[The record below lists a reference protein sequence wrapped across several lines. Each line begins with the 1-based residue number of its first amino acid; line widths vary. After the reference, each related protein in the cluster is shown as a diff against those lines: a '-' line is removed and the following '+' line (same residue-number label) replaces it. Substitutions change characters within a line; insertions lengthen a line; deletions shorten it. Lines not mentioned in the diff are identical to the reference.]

1 MKKNIN
7 INLFG
12 TLYAIDE
19 DACTLLE
26 NYLDNMRSYFAKRDG
41 GDEIFDDIEHRVAE
55 HLWSLKE
62 SGMTAI
68 DIDTVKQIISSIGNP
83 DEMES
88 GVEEAA
94 DSKTEETSDA
104 EADSEDKEQ
113 SEGEDQGEGEGK
125 DNGQSEGKAQSQSYS
140 NTSNDTD
147 SNTTAEETVG
157 GKWIDRVLHHVS
169 THRFYRDG
177 KDKIGGGVI
186 SGLCHYCGG
195 GDIVVWRVGT
205 VLFLMAAFALN
216 QTLRYFFLRPL
227 FGLLFFVPI
236 IIYIVLWLVAP
247 MARTTEE
254 RLSMTG
260 KEVTPE
266 SISKAIIAEAEEQ
279 VKPNVKRGKGGSV
292 LSRIAEIVRFCI
304 KTVALISF
312 SALTAF
318 ALAYFIF
325 SIAYTVIGE
334 PFIRLL
340 TNDEITLST
349 MASLPYLEVY
359 MIVSALCCC
368 VVTLLPLLLVI
379 RSFKSEPK
387 PTRTGVIA
395 MLLGIWIVAMTLG
408 FIMFVMIGI
417 QMQKKGREYDR
428 LENTH
433 NGIYM
438 DRNNWD
444 LTSQNGWN
452 IEVAKNFGETI
463 YGWSDEDPLC
473 MEKNPIRIR
482 ADKSNQPIE
491 FVMSRK
497 EAKEEG
503 DYVLECLSSCSVV
516 DATLSVWSEGKC
528 LSILRLDGY
537 GSASNIPLKGLSWA
551 ESRNTPFLCQQND
564 STTWVDYVAS
574 NAQDDNWRYL
584 STAPFHHK
592 GGIIEYRLH
601 IGQHDVKDIVT
612 NGGFVKMVHEGL
624 RKQYKHPTNLSYL

>member
-55 HLWSLKE
+55 HLCSLKE
-62 SGMTAI
+62 NGMTAI

-88 GVEEAA
+88 EVEEVA
-94 DSKTEETSDA
+94 DSKIEETSDA

-113 SEGEDQGEGEGK
+113 SEGEDQGEGECK
-125 DNGQSEGKAQSQSYS
+125 DNGQSEGKAQSES
-140 NTSNDTD
+140 NSNASNDTYT
-147 SNTTAEETVG
+147 NAKAEAIG
-157 GKWIDRVLHHVS
+157 GKWTDRVLHHVS

-195 GDIVVWRVGT
+195 GDIVVWRVGI

-216 QTLRYFFLRPL
+216 QTLPYCFISPL
-227 FGLLFFVPI
+227 LVFLFFVPI

-247 MARTTEE
+247 VARTTEE

-279 VKPNVKRGKGGSV
+279 VKPTIKRGKGGGI
-292 LSRIAEIVRFCI
+292 LSGISEIVKFSI
-304 KTVALISF
+304 KAVALISF
-312 SALTAF
+312 SVLIAF

-325 SIAYTVIGE
+325 SIAYVVIGE
-334 PFIRLL
+334 PFIRLF
-340 TNDEITLST
+340 TNDNITLSV
-349 MASLPYLEVY
+349 MASIPYMKFYIV
-359 MIVSALCCC
+359 VSALCCFIAA
-368 VVTLLPLLLVI
+368 LFPLLLIV

-387 PTRTGVIA
+387 PTRTGIIA
-395 MLLGIWIVAMTLG
+395 MLSGIWVVAVTLG

-417 QMQKKGREYDR
+417 QMQKKSREYNR

-438 DRNNWD
+438 NRNNWE
-444 LTSQNGWN
+444 LTSQNGWD

-463 YGWSDEDPLC
+463 YGWSDADPLC
-473 MEKNPIRIR
+473 MDMNPIRIR
-482 ADKSNQPIE
+482 ADKSNLPIE
-491 FVMSRK
+491 FAMSRK

-503 DYVLECLSSCSVV
+503 DYMLECLSSCSVV

-528 LSILRLDGY
+528 LSVLRLDGY
-537 GSASNIPLKGLSWA
+537 GSASNIPLKGLLWE
-551 ESRNTPFLCQQND
+551 ESRKIPLLCQQND
-564 STTWVDYVAS
+564 STTWVDDVVRNDA
-574 NAQDDNWRYL
+574 WRYL

-592 GGIIEYRLH
+592 GGILEYRLR

-612 NGGFVKMVHEGL
+612 NGGYVKMVHEGL
-624 RKQYKHPTNLSYL
+624 RKQ

>member
-62 SGMTAI
+62 NGMTAI

-88 GVEEAA
+88 GVEEVA
-94 DSKTEETSDA
+94 DSKIEETSDA

-113 SEGEDQGEGEGK
+113 NEGNDQNEGK
-125 DNGQSEGKAQSQSYS
+125 RHDQSESYS
-140 NTSNDTD
+140 NASNNTD
-147 SNTTAEETVG
+147 STTTAEETIG
-157 GKWIDRVLHHVS
+157 GKWIDRVLHHLS

-195 GDIVVWRVGT
+195 GDIVVWRVGI
-205 VLFLMAAFALN
+205 VLFIMAAFALN
-216 QTLRYFFLRPL
+216 QTFHYYFFRPL
-227 FGLLFFVPI
+227 FGLLFSVPI
-236 IIYIVLWLVAP
+236 IVYIALWLVAP
-247 MARTTEE
+247 LARTTEE
-254 RLSMTG
+254 RLCMTG

-279 VKPNVKRGKGGSV
+279 VKPAAKRAKGGSI
-292 LSRIAEIVRFCI
+292 LSGIAEILKFCI
-304 KTVALISF
+304 KIAALSF
-312 SALTAF
+312 FSVMTAF
-318 ALAYFIF
+318 ALAYLLF
-325 SIAYTVIGE
+325 SIAYSVIGD
-334 PFIRLL
+334 PFVRLF
-340 TNDEITLST
+340 TNDEIILSVL
-349 MASLPYLEVY
+349 ASLPYLKVY
-359 MIVSALCCC
+359 MIVSALCCFI
-368 VVTLLPLLLVI
+368 VMLLPLLFVFRL
-379 RSFKSEPK
+379 FKSEPK
-387 PTRTGVIA
+387 PMQTGIVA
-395 MLLGIWIVAMTLG
+395 MLTGIWIVAMTLG

-417 QMQKKGREYDR
+417 QMQKKNREYDR

-444 LTSQNGWN
+444 LTSQNGWT
-452 IEVAKNFGETI
+452 IDVAKNFGETI

-491 FVMSRK
+491 FAMSRK

-537 GSASNIPLKGLSWA
+537 SSASNIPLKGLSWA
-551 ESRNTPFLCQQND
+551 ESRKTPLMCQQND

-592 GGIIEYRLH
+592 GGILEYRLR

-612 NGGFVKMVHEGL
+612 NGGYVKMVHESV
-624 RKQYKHPTNLSYL
+624 RKQ

>member
-26 NYLDNMRSYFAKRDG
+26 NYLDNMRSYFAKCDG

-55 HLWSLKE
+55 HLWNLKE

-68 DIDTVKQIISSIGNP
+68 DINAVKQIISSIGNP
-83 DEMES
+83 DEMDSVE
-88 GVEEAA
+88 GETADPTTEEA
-94 DSKTEETSDA
+94 SNA
-104 EADSEDKEQ
+104 EAVNDS
-113 SEGEDQGEGEGK
+113 
-125 DNGQSEGKAQSQSYS
+125 NGQSDNDSHSSY
-140 NTSNDTD
+140 NTD

-491 FVMSRK
+491 FAMSRK

-516 DATLSVWSEGKC
+516 DATLSVWNEGKC

-537 GSASNIPLKGLSWA
+537 GSASNIPLKGLLWE
-551 ESRNTPFLCQQND
+551 ESRKIPLLCQQND
-564 STTWVDYVAS
+564 STTWVDNVLHNDA
-574 NAQDDNWRYL
+574 WRYL

-624 RKQYKHPTNLSYL
+624 RKQ

>member
-62 SGMTAI
+62 NGMTAI

-88 GVEEAA
+88 GVEEVA
-94 DSKTEETSDA
+94 DSKIEETSDA

-125 DNGQSEGKAQSQSYS
+125 DNGQSEGKAQSES
-140 NTSNDTD
+140 NSNASNDTD
-147 SNTTAEETVG
+147 SNTTAEETIG

-195 GDIVVWRVGT
+195 GDIVVWRVGI
-205 VLFLMAAFALN
+205 VLFLLAIFVLN
-216 QTLRYFFLRPL
+216 QTFRYYFISPL
-227 FGLLFFVPI
+227 LGFLFFVPI
-236 IIYIVLWLVAP
+236 IIYIVLWIVAP
-247 MARTTEE
+247 VALTTEE

-266 SISKAIIAEAEEQ
+266 SISKAILAEAEEQ
-279 VKPNVKRGKGGSV
+279 VKPNVKRGKGGSI
-292 LSRIAEIVRFCI
+292 LSRIAEIVKFCI

-318 ALAYFIF
+318 ALAYLIF

-334 PFIRLL
+334 PFIRLF
-340 TNDEITLST
+340 TNDDITLSF
-349 MASLPYLEVY
+349 MASIPYMKFYIV
-359 MIVSALCCC
+359 VSALCCFIAA
-368 VVTLLPLLLVI
+368 LLPLLLIV

-387 PTRTGVIA
+387 PMRTGIIA
-395 MLLGIWIVAMTLG
+395 MLSGIWIVAMTLG
-408 FIMFVMIGI
+408 FIIFVMIGI
-417 QMQKKGREYDR
+417 QMQKKNREYYR

-438 DRNNWD
+438 DSNNWD
-444 LTSQNGWN
+444 LISQNGWN

-473 MEKNPIRIR
+473 MDMNPIRIR

-491 FVMSRK
+491 FAMSRK

-503 DYVLECLSSCSVV
+503 DYKLECLSSCSVV

-528 LSILRLDGY
+528 LSELRLDGY
-537 GSASNIPLKGLSWA
+537 GSASNIPLKGLLWE
-551 ESRNTPFLCQQND
+551 ESRKIPLLCQQND
-564 STTWVDYVAS
+564 STTWVDDVVR
-574 NAQDDNWRYL
+574 NDDWRYL

-592 GGIIEYRLH
+592 GGILEYRLR

-612 NGGFVKMVHEGL
+612 NGGYVKMVHEGL
-624 RKQYKHPTNLSYL
+624 RKQ

>member
-41 GDEIFDDIEHRVAE
+41 GDEIYDDIEHRVAE

-62 SGMTAI
+62 SGMSAI

-88 GVEEAA
+88 GVEEVA
-94 DSKTEETSDA
+94 DSKIEETSDA
-104 EADSEDKEQ
+104 ETDSEDKDQNEGNGQNEGKRHDQ
-113 SEGEDQGEGEGK
+113 SE
-125 DNGQSEGKAQSQSYS
+125 SYS
-140 NTSNDTD
+140 NTSNNTD
-147 SNTTAEETVG
+147 SNTTAEETIG
-157 GKWIDRVLHHVS
+157 GKWINRVLHHVS

-195 GDIVVWRVGT
+195 GDIVVWRVGI
-205 VLFLMAAFALN
+205 VLFLLAIFVLN
-216 QTLRYFFLRPL
+216 QTFRYYFISPL
-227 FGLLFFVPI
+227 LGFLFFVPI
-236 IIYIVLWLVAP
+236 IIYIVLWIVAP
-247 MARTTEE
+247 VALTTEE

-266 SISKAIIAEAEEQ
+266 SISKAILAEAEEQ
-279 VKPNVKRGKGGSV
+279 VKPNVKRGKGGSI
-292 LSRIAEIVRFCI
+292 LSRIAEIVKFCI

-318 ALAYFIF
+318 ALAYLIF
-325 SIAYTVIGE
+325 SIAYAVVGE
-334 PFIRLL
+334 PFIRLF
-340 TNDEITLST
+340 TNDDITLSF
-349 MASLPYLEVY
+349 MASIPYMKFYIV
-359 MIVSALCCC
+359 VSALCCFI
-368 VVTLLPLLLVI
+368 TALLPLFPIV
-379 RSFKSEPK
+379 RSFKSDPK
-387 PTRTGVIA
+387 PMRTGIIA
-395 MLLGIWIVAMTLG
+395 MLSGIWIVAMTLG

-417 QMQKKGREYDR
+417 QMQKKNREYYR

-438 DRNNWD
+438 DSNNWD
-444 LTSQNGWN
+444 LISQNGWN

-473 MEKNPIRIR
+473 MDMNPIRIR
-482 ADKSNQPIE
+482 ADKGNQPIE
-491 FVMSRK
+491 FAMSRK

-503 DYVLECLSSCSVV
+503 DYKLECLSSCSVV

-528 LSILRLDGY
+528 ISVLRLDGY
-537 GSASNIPLKGLSWA
+537 GSASNIPLKGLLWE
-551 ESRNTPFLCQQND
+551 ESRKIPLLCQQND
-564 STTWVDYVAS
+564 STTWVDDVVR
-574 NAQDDNWRYL
+574 NDDWRYL

-592 GGIIEYRLH
+592 GGILEYRLR

-612 NGGFVKMVHEGL
+612 NGGYVKMVHEGL
-624 RKQYKHPTNLSYL
+624 RKQ

>member
-62 SGMTAI
+62 NGMTAI

-88 GVEEAA
+88 GVEEVA
-94 DSKTEETSDA
+94 DSKIEETSDA

-125 DNGQSEGKAQSQSYS
+125 DNGQSEGKSQSES
-140 NTSNDTD
+140 NYNASNDTD
-147 SNTTAEETVG
+147 SNTTAEETIG

-195 GDIVVWRVGT
+195 GDIVVWRVGI
-205 VLFLMAAFALN
+205 VLFLMTAFALN
-216 QTLRYFFLRPL
+216 QTLPYCFISPL
-227 FGLLFFVPI
+227 LVFLFFVPI

-247 MARTTEE
+247 VARTTEE

-279 VKPNVKRGKGGSV
+279 VKPTIKRGKGGGI
-292 LSRIAEIVRFCI
+292 LSGISEIVKFSI
-304 KTVALISF
+304 KAVALISF
-312 SALTAF
+312 SVLIAF
-318 ALAYFIF
+318 ALAYLIF
-325 SIAYTVIGE
+325 SIAYAVVGE
-334 PFIRLL
+334 PFIRLF
-340 TNDEITLST
+340 TNDDITLSF
-349 MASLPYLEVY
+349 MASIPYMKFYIV
-359 MIVSALCCC
+359 VSALCCFI
-368 VVTLLPLLLVI
+368 TALLPLLLIV

-387 PTRTGVIA
+387 PMRMGIIA
-395 MLLGIWIVAMTLG
+395 MLSGIWIVAMTLG

-417 QMQKKGREYDR
+417 QMQKKNREYNR

-444 LTSQNGWN
+444 LIS
-452 IEVAKNFGETI
+452 
-463 YGWSDEDPLC
+463 
-473 MEKNPIRIR
+473 
-482 ADKSNQPIE
+482 
-491 FVMSRK
+491 
-497 EAKEEG
+497 
-503 DYVLECLSSCSVV
+503 
-516 DATLSVWSEGKC
+516 
-528 LSILRLDGY
+528 
-537 GSASNIPLKGLSWA
+537 
-551 ESRNTPFLCQQND
+551 
-564 STTWVDYVAS
+564 
-574 NAQDDNWRYL
+574 
-584 STAPFHHK
+584 
-592 GGIIEYRLH
+592 
-601 IGQHDVKDIVT
+601 
-612 NGGFVKMVHEGL
+612 
-624 RKQYKHPTNLSYL
+624 

>member
-94 DSKTEETSDA
+94 DSKTGETSDA
-104 EADSEDKEQ
+104 EADSEDKDQ
-113 SEGEDQGEGEGK
+113 NEGEDQGEGKDKDQNE
-125 DNGQSEGKAQSQSYS
+125 DNGHDQSES
-140 NTSNDTD
+140 NSNASNVTD
-147 SNTTAEETVG
+147 SNTTAEETIG

-195 GDIVVWRVGT
+195 GDIVVWRVGI
-205 VLFLMAAFALN
+205 VLFLMATFALN

-227 FGLLFFVPI
+227 FGLLFTIPI
-236 IIYIVLWLVAP
+236 IIYIALWLVAP
-247 MARTTEE
+247 VARTTEE
-254 RLSMTG
+254 RLCMTG

-279 VKPNVKRGKGGSV
+279 VKPNTKRSKGGNV
-292 LSRIAEIVRFCI
+292 LSRIAEILKFCI
-304 KTVALISF
+304 KIAALSF
-312 SALTAF
+312 FSVMTAF
-318 ALAYFIF
+318 ALAYLLF
-325 SIAYTVIGE
+325 SIAYSVIGD
-334 PFIRLL
+334 PFVRLF
-340 TNDEITLST
+340 TNDEITLSVL
-349 MASLPYLEVY
+349 ASLPYLEVY
-359 MIVSALCCC
+359 MIVSALCGFI
-368 VVTLLPLLLVI
+368 VALLPLLLIV

-387 PTRTGVIA
+387 PMRAGVIA
-395 MLLGIWIVAMTLG
+395 MLSGIWIVAMTLG

-417 QMQKKGREYDR
+417 QMQKQNREYDR

-438 DRNNWD
+438 DSNNWD

-452 IEVAKNFGETI
+452 IDVAKNFGETI

-528 LSILRLDGY
+528 LSELRLDGY
-537 GSASNIPLKGLSWA
+537 GSASNIPLKGLLWE
-551 ESRNTPFLCQQND
+551 ESRKIPLLCQQND
-564 STTWVDYVAS
+564 STTWVDNVLQ
-574 NAQDDNWRYL
+574 NDDWRYL

-612 NGGFVKMVHEGL
+612 NGGFVKMVHECL
-624 RKQYKHPTNLSYL
+624 RKQ

>member
-62 SGMTAI
+62 NGMTAI

-94 DSKTEETSDA
+94 DNKEEKTSEA
-104 EADSEDKEQ
+104 EADSEDKDQNEDNDQNEGNGHDQ
-113 SEGEDQGEGEGK
+113 SE
-125 DNGQSEGKAQSQSYS
+125 S
-140 NTSNDTD
+140 NSNASNDTD
-147 SNTTAEETVG
+147 SNTTAEETIG

-195 GDIVVWRVGT
+195 GDIVVWRVGI
-205 VLFLMAAFALN
+205 VLFLLAIFVLN
-216 QTLRYFFLRPL
+216 QTFRYYFISPL
-227 FGLLFFVPI
+227 LGFLFFVPI

-260 KEVTPE
+260 EEVTPE

-292 LSRIAEIVRFCI
+292 LSRIAEIVKFCI
-304 KTVALISF
+304 KTIALISF

-318 ALAYFIF
+318 ALAYLIF
-325 SIAYTVIGE
+325 SIAYAVIGD
-334 PFIRLL
+334 PFIRLF
-340 TNDEITLST
+340 TNDDITLSF
-349 MASLPYLEVY
+349 MASIPYMKFYIV
-359 MIVSALCCC
+359 VSALCCFIAA
-368 VVTLLPLLLVI
+368 LLPLLLIV

-387 PTRTGVIA
+387 PMRTGIIA
-395 MLLGIWIVAMTLG
+395 MLSGIWIVAMTLG
-408 FIMFVMIGI
+408 FIMFMMIGI
-417 QMQKKGREYDR
+417 QMQKKSREYDR

-452 IEVAKNFGETI
+452 KEVAKNFGETI

-491 FVMSRK
+491 FAMSRK

-503 DYVLECLSSCSVV
+503 DYKLECLSSCSVV

-528 LSILRLDGY
+528 LSQLRLDGY
-537 GSASNIPLKGLSWA
+537 GSASNIPLKGLLWE
-551 ESRNTPFLCQQND
+551 ESRKIPLLCQQND
-564 STTWVDYVAS
+564 STTWVDNVLQ
-574 NAQDDNWRYL
+574 NDDWRYL

-592 GGIIEYRLH
+592 GGIIEYRLR

-612 NGGFVKMVHEGL
+612 NGGYVKMVHEGL
-624 RKQYKHPTNLSYL
+624 RKQ

>member
-62 SGMTAI
+62 NGMTAI

-88 GVEEAA
+88 EVDEVA
-94 DSKTEETSDA
+94 DSKIEETSDA

-125 DNGQSEGKAQSQSYS
+125 DNGQSEGKAQSES
-140 NTSNDTD
+140 NSNASNDTD
-147 SNTTAEETVG
+147 SNTTAEETIG

-195 GDIVVWRVGT
+195 GDIVVWRVGI
-205 VLFLMAAFALN
+205 VLFLLAIFVLN
-216 QTLRYFFLRPL
+216 QTFRYYFISPL
-227 FGLLFFVPI
+227 LGFLFFVPI
-236 IIYIVLWLVAP
+236 IIYIVLWIVAP
-247 MARTTEE
+247 VALTTEE

-266 SISKAIIAEAEEQ
+266 SISKAILAEAEEQ
-279 VKPNVKRGKGGSV
+279 VKPNVKRGKGGSI
-292 LSRIAEIVRFCI
+292 LSRIAEIVKFCI

-318 ALAYFIF
+318 ALAYLIF
-325 SIAYTVIGE
+325 SIAYAVVGE
-334 PFIRLL
+334 PFIRLF
-340 TNDEITLST
+340 TNDDITLSF
-349 MASLPYLEVY
+349 MASIPYMKFYIV
-359 MIVSALCCC
+359 VSALCCFI
-368 VVTLLPLLLVI
+368 TALLPLFPIV
-379 RSFKSEPK
+379 RSFKSDPK
-387 PTRTGVIA
+387 PMRTGIIA
-395 MLLGIWIVAMTLG
+395 MLSGIWIVAMTLG

-417 QMQKKGREYDR
+417 QMQKKNREYYR

-438 DRNNWD
+438 DSNNWD
-444 LTSQNGWN
+444 LISQNGWN

-473 MEKNPIRIR
+473 MDMNPIRIR
-482 ADKSNQPIE
+482 ADKGNQPIE
-491 FVMSRK
+491 FAMSRK

-503 DYVLECLSSCSVV
+503 DYKLECLSSCSVV

-528 LSILRLDGY
+528 ISVLRLDGY
-537 GSASNIPLKGLSWA
+537 GSASNIPLKGLLWE
-551 ESRNTPFLCQQND
+551 ESRKIPLLCQQND
-564 STTWVDYVAS
+564 STTWVDDVVR
-574 NAQDDNWRYL
+574 NDDWRYL

-592 GGIIEYRLH
+592 GGILEYRLR

-612 NGGFVKMVHEGL
+612 NGGYVKMVHEGL
-624 RKQYKHPTNLSYL
+624 RKQ

>member
-195 GDIVVWRVGT
+195 GDIVVWRVGI
-205 VLFLMAAFALN
+205 VLFLLAIFVLN
-216 QTLRYFFLRPL
+216 QTFRYYFISPL
-227 FGLLFFVPI
+227 LGFLFFVPI
-236 IIYIVLWLVAP
+236 IIYVVLWIVAP
-247 MARTTEE
+247 MALTTEE

-266 SISKAIIAEAEEQ
+266 SISKAILAEAEEQ
-279 VKPNVKRGKGGSV
+279 VKPNVKRGKGGSI
-292 LSRIAEIVRFCI
+292 LSRIAEIVKFCI

-318 ALAYFIF
+318 ALAYLIF

-334 PFIRLL
+334 PFIRLF
-340 TNDEITLST
+340 TNDDITLSF
-349 MASLPYLEVY
+349 MASIPYMKFYIV
-359 MIVSALCCC
+359 VSALCCFIAA
-368 VVTLLPLLLVI
+368 LLPLLLIV

-387 PTRTGVIA
+387 PMRMGIIA
-395 MLLGIWIVAMTLG
+395 MLSGIWIVAMTLG

-473 MEKNPIRIR
+473 MDMNPIRIR

-491 FVMSRK
+491 FAMSRK

-503 DYVLECLSSCSVV
+503 DYKLECLSSCSVV

-528 LSILRLDGY
+528 LSELRLDGY
-537 GSASNIPLKGLSWA
+537 GSASNIPLKGLLWE
-551 ESRNTPFLCQQND
+551 ESRKIPLLCQQND
-564 STTWVDYVAS
+564 STTWVDDVVR
-574 NAQDDNWRYL
+574 NDDWRYL

-592 GGIIEYRLH
+592 GGILEYRLR

-612 NGGFVKMVHEGL
+612 NGGYVKMVHEGL
-624 RKQYKHPTNLSYL
+624 RKQ

>member
-94 DSKTEETSDA
+94 DSKTGETSDA
-104 EADSEDKEQ
+104 EADSEDKDQ
-113 SEGEDQGEGEGK
+113 NEGEDQGEGKDKDQNE
-125 DNGQSEGKAQSQSYS
+125 DNGHDQSES
-140 NTSNDTD
+140 NSNASNVTD
-147 SNTTAEETVG
+147 SNTTAEETIG

-195 GDIVVWRVGT
+195 GDIVVWRVGI
-205 VLFLMAAFALN
+205 VLFLMATFALN

-227 FGLLFFVPI
+227 FGLLFTIPI
-236 IIYIVLWLVAP
+236 IIYIALWLVAP
-247 MARTTEE
+247 VARTTEE
-254 RLSMTG
+254 RLCMTG

-279 VKPNVKRGKGGSV
+279 VKPTVKRGKGGSI
-292 LSRIAEIVRFCI
+292 LSGIAEILKFCI
-304 KTVALISF
+304 KIAALSF
-312 SALTAF
+312 FSVMTAF
-318 ALAYFIF
+318 ALAYLLF
-325 SIAYTVIGE
+325 SIAYSVIGD
-334 PFIRLL
+334 PFVRLF
-340 TNDEITLST
+340 TNDEITLSVL
-349 MASLPYLEVY
+349 ASLPYLEVY
-359 MIVSALCCC
+359 MIVSALCGFI
-368 VVTLLPLLLVI
+368 VALLPLLLIV

-387 PTRTGVIA
+387 PMRAGVIA
-395 MLLGIWIVAMTLG
+395 MLSGIWIVAMTLG

-417 QMQKKGREYDR
+417 QMQKQNREYDR

-438 DRNNWD
+438 DSNNWD

-452 IEVAKNFGETI
+452 IDVAKNFGETI

-473 MEKNPIRIR
+473 MDMNPIRIR

-491 FVMSRK
+491 FAMSRK

-503 DYVLECLSSCSVV
+503 DYKLECLSSCSVV

-528 LSILRLDGY
+528 ISQLRLDGY
-537 GSASNIPLKGLSWA
+537 GSASNIPLKGLLWE
-551 ESRNTPFLCQQND
+551 ESRKIPLLCQQND
-564 STTWVDYVAS
+564 STTWVDDVVR
-574 NAQDDNWRYL
+574 NDDWRYL

-592 GGIIEYRLH
+592 GGILEYRLR

-612 NGGFVKMVHEGL
+612 NGGYVKMVHEGL
-624 RKQYKHPTNLSYL
+624 RK

>member
-104 EADSEDKEQ
+104 EADSEDKDQNEDNDQNEGNGHDQ
-113 SEGEDQGEGEGK
+113 SER
-125 DNGQSEGKAQSQSYS
+125 NS
-140 NTSNDTD
+140 NASNDTD
-147 SNTTAEETVG
+147 SNTTAEETIG

-195 GDIVVWRVGT
+195 GDIVVWRVGI

-216 QTLRYFFLRPL
+216 QTLPYCFISPL
-227 FGLLFFVPI
+227 LVFLFFVPI

-247 MARTTEE
+247 VARTTEE

-279 VKPNVKRGKGGSV
+279 VKPTIKRGKGGGI
-292 LSRIAEIVRFCI
+292 LSGISELVKFSI
-304 KTVALISF
+304 KAVALISF
-312 SALTAF
+312 SVLIAF

-325 SIAYTVIGE
+325 SIAYVVIGE
-334 PFIRLL
+334 PFIRLF
-340 TNDEITLST
+340 TNDNITLSV
-349 MASLPYLEVY
+349 MASIPYMKFYIV
-359 MIVSALCCC
+359 VSALCCFIAA
-368 VVTLLPLLLVI
+368 LFPLLLIV

-387 PTRTGVIA
+387 PTRTGIIA
-395 MLLGIWIVAMTLG
+395 MLSGIWVVAVTLG

-417 QMQKKGREYDR
+417 QMQKKV
-428 LENTH
+428 ENT
-433 NGIYM
+433 
-438 DRNNWD
+438 
-444 LTSQNGWN
+444 
-452 IEVAKNFGETI
+452 
-463 YGWSDEDPLC
+463 
-473 MEKNPIRIR
+473 
-482 ADKSNQPIE
+482 
-491 FVMSRK
+491 
-497 EAKEEG
+497 
-503 DYVLECLSSCSVV
+503 
-516 DATLSVWSEGKC
+516 
-528 LSILRLDGY
+528 
-537 GSASNIPLKGLSWA
+537 
-551 ESRNTPFLCQQND
+551 
-564 STTWVDYVAS
+564 
-574 NAQDDNWRYL
+574 
-584 STAPFHHK
+584 
-592 GGIIEYRLH
+592 
-601 IGQHDVKDIVT
+601 IG
-612 NGGFVKMVHEGL
+612 
-624 RKQYKHPTNLSYL
+624 

>member
-41 GDEIFDDIEHRVAE
+41 GDEIYDDIEHRVAE

-62 SGMTAI
+62 NGMTAI

-94 DSKTEETSDA
+94 DSNTEETSDA
-104 EADSEDKEQ
+104 ETDSEDKDQNEGNDQNEGKRHDQ
-113 SEGEDQGEGEGK
+113 SE
-125 DNGQSEGKAQSQSYS
+125 SYS
-140 NTSNDTD
+140 NASNNTD
-147 SNTTAEETVG
+147 STTTAEETIG
-157 GKWIDRVLHHVS
+157 GKWIDRVLHHLS
-169 THRFYRDG
+169 THRFYRDV

-195 GDIVVWRVGT
+195 GDIVVWRVGI
-205 VLFLMAAFALN
+205 VLFIMAAFALN
-216 QTLRYFFLRPL
+216 QTFHYYFFRPL
-227 FGLLFFVPI
+227 FGLLFSVPI
-236 IIYIVLWLVAP
+236 IVYIALWLVAP
-247 MARTTEE
+247 LARTTEE
-254 RLSMTG
+254 RLCMTG

-279 VKPNVKRGKGGSV
+279 VKPAAKRAKGGSI
-292 LSRIAEIVRFCI
+292 LSGIAEILKFCI
-304 KTVALISF
+304 KIAALSF
-312 SALTAF
+312 FSVMTAF
-318 ALAYFIF
+318 ALAYLLF
-325 SIAYTVIGE
+325 SIAYSVIGD
-334 PFIRLL
+334 PFVRLF
-340 TNDEITLST
+340 TNDEIILSVL
-349 MASLPYLEVY
+349 ASLPYLKVY
-359 MIVSALCCC
+359 MIVSALCCFI
-368 VVTLLPLLLVI
+368 VMLLPLLFVFRL
-379 RSFKSEPK
+379 FKSEPK
-387 PTRTGVIA
+387 PMQTGIVA
-395 MLLGIWIVAMTLG
+395 MLTGIWIVAMTLG

-417 QMQKKGREYDR
+417 QMQKKNREYDR

-444 LTSQNGWN
+444 LTSQNGWT
-452 IEVAKNFGETI
+452 IDVAKNFGETI

-482 ADKSNQPIE
+482 ADKNNQPIE
-491 FVMSRK
+491 FAMSRK

-584 STAPFHHK
+584 STVPFHHK
-592 GGIIEYRLH
+592 GGILEYRLR

-612 NGGFVKMVHEGL
+612 NGGYVKMVHESV
-624 RKQYKHPTNLSYL
+624 RKQ

>member
-62 SGMTAI
+62 NGMTAI

-88 GVEEAA
+88 GVEEVA
-94 DSKTEETSDA
+94 DSKIEETSDA

-125 DNGQSEGKAQSQSYS
+125 DNGQSEGKAQSES
-140 NTSNDTD
+140 NYNASNDTD
-147 SNTTAEETVG
+147 SNTTAEEAIG

-195 GDIVVWRVGT
+195 GDIVVWRVGI
-205 VLFLMAAFALN
+205 VLFLLAIFVLN
-216 QTLRYFFLRPL
+216 QTFRYYFISPL
-227 FGLLFFVPI
+227 LGFLFFVPI

-247 MARTTEE
+247 VALTTEE

-279 VKPNVKRGKGGSV
+279 VKPNVKRGKGGSI
-292 LSRIAEIVRFCI
+292 LSRIAEIVKFCI

-318 ALAYFIF
+318 ALAYLIF
-325 SIAYTVIGE
+325 SIAYAVVGE
-334 PFIRLL
+334 PFIRLF
-340 TNDEITLST
+340 TNDDITLSF
-349 MASLPYLEVY
+349 MASIPYMKFYIV
-359 MIVSALCCC
+359 VSALCCFIAA
-368 VVTLLPLLLVI
+368 LLPLLLIV

-387 PTRTGVIA
+387 PMRTGIIA
-395 MLLGIWIVAMTLG
+395 MLSGIWIVAMTLG

-417 QMQKKGREYDR
+417 QMEKKSREYYR

-438 DRNNWD
+438 DSNNWD
-444 LTSQNGWN
+444 LISQNGWN

-473 MEKNPIRIR
+473 MDMNPIRIR

-491 FVMSRK
+491 FAMSRK

-503 DYVLECLSSCSVV
+503 DYKLECLSSCSVV

-528 LSILRLDGY
+528 ISQLRLDGY
-537 GSASNIPLKGLSWA
+537 GSASNIALKGLLWE
-551 ESRNTPFLCQQND
+551 ESRKIPLLCQQND
-564 STTWVDYVAS
+564 STTWVDNVLH
-574 NAQDDNWRYL
+574 NDDDWRYL

-592 GGIIEYRLH
+592 GGILEYRLR

-612 NGGFVKMVHEGL
+612 NGGYVKMVHEGL
-624 RKQYKHPTNLSYL
+624 RKQ

>member
-62 SGMTAI
+62 NGMTAI

-94 DSKTEETSDA
+94 DNKEEKTSEA
-104 EADSEDKEQ
+104 EADSEDKDQNEDNDQNEGNGHDQ
-113 SEGEDQGEGEGK
+113 SE
-125 DNGQSEGKAQSQSYS
+125 S
-140 NTSNDTD
+140 NSNASNDTD

-195 GDIVVWRVGT
+195 GDIVVWRVGI
-205 VLFLMAAFALN
+205 VLFLLAIFVLN
-216 QTLRYFFLRPL
+216 QTFRYYFISPL
-227 FGLLFFVPI
+227 LGFLFFVPI

-260 KEVTPE
+260 EEVTPE

-292 LSRIAEIVRFCI
+292 LSRIAEIVKFCI
-304 KTVALISF
+304 KTIALISF

-318 ALAYFIF
+318 ALAYLIF
-325 SIAYTVIGE
+325 SIAYAVIGD
-334 PFIRLL
+334 PFIRLF
-340 TNDEITLST
+340 TNDDITLSF
-349 MASLPYLEVY
+349 MASIPYMKFYIV
-359 MIVSALCCC
+359 VSALCCFIAA
-368 VVTLLPLLLVI
+368 LLPLLLIV

-387 PTRTGVIA
+387 PMRMGIIA
-395 MLLGIWIVAMTLG
+395 MLSGIWIVAMTLG

-473 MEKNPIRIR
+473 MDMNPIRIR

-491 FVMSRK
+491 FAMSRK

-503 DYVLECLSSCSVV
+503 DYKLECLSSCSVV

-528 LSILRLDGY
+528 LSELRLDGY
-537 GSASNIPLKGLSWA
+537 GSASNIPLKGLLWE
-551 ESRNTPFLCQQND
+551 ESRKIPLLCQQND
-564 STTWVDYVAS
+564 STTWVDNVLQ
-574 NAQDDNWRYL
+574 NDDWRYL

-612 NGGFVKMVHEGL
+612 NGGFVKMVHECL
-624 RKQYKHPTNLSYL
+624 RKQ

>member
-41 GDEIFDDIEHRVAE
+41 GDEIYDDIEHRVAE

-62 SGMTAI
+62 NGMTAI

-94 DSKTEETSDA
+94 DSNTEETSDA
-104 EADSEDKEQ
+104 ETDSEDKDQNEGNDQNEGKRHDQ
-113 SEGEDQGEGEGK
+113 SE
-125 DNGQSEGKAQSQSYS
+125 SYS
-140 NTSNDTD
+140 NASNNTD
-147 SNTTAEETVG
+147 STTTAEETIG
-157 GKWIDRVLHHVS
+157 GKWIDRVLHHLS

-195 GDIVVWRVGT
+195 GDIVVWRVGI
-205 VLFLMAAFALN
+205 VLFIMAAFALN
-216 QTLRYFFLRPL
+216 QTFHYYFFRPL
-227 FGLLFFVPI
+227 FGLLFSVPI
-236 IIYIVLWLVAP
+236 IVYIALWLVAP
-247 MARTTEE
+247 LARTTEE
-254 RLSMTG
+254 RLCMTG

-279 VKPNVKRGKGGSV
+279 VKPAAKRAKGGSI
-292 LSRIAEIVRFCI
+292 LSGIAEILKFCI
-304 KTVALISF
+304 KIAALSF
-312 SALTAF
+312 FSVMTAF
-318 ALAYFIF
+318 ALAYLLF
-325 SIAYTVIGE
+325 SIAYSVIGD
-334 PFIRLL
+334 PFVRLF
-340 TNDEITLST
+340 TNDEITLSVL
-349 MASLPYLEVY
+349 ASLPYLKVY
-359 MIVSALCCC
+359 MIVSALCCFI
-368 VVTLLPLLLVI
+368 VMLLPLLFVFRL
-379 RSFKSEPK
+379 FKSEPK
-387 PTRTGVIA
+387 PMQTGIVA
-395 MLLGIWIVAMTLG
+395 MLTGIWIVAMTLG

-417 QMQKKGREYDR
+417 QMRKKSREYDR

-444 LTSQNGWN
+444 LTSQNGWT
-452 IEVAKNFGETI
+452 IDVAKNFGETI

-491 FVMSRK
+491 FAMSRK

-551 ESRNTPFLCQQND
+551 ESRKTPLMCQQND

-584 STAPFHHK
+584 STVPFHHK
-592 GGIIEYRLH
+592 GGILEYRLR

-612 NGGFVKMVHEGL
+612 NGGYVKMVHESV
-624 RKQYKHPTNLSYL
+624 RKQ

>member
-26 NYLDNMRSYFAKRDG
+26 NYLENMRSYFAKRDG

-62 SGMTAI
+62 NGMTAI

-88 GVEEAA
+88 GVEEVA
-94 DSKTEETSDA
+94 DSKIEETSDA
-104 EADSEDKEQ
+104 ETDSEDKEQ
-113 SEGEDQGEGEGK
+113 S
-125 DNGQSEGKAQSQSYS
+125 YS
-140 NTSNDTD
+140 NTSNNTD
-147 SNTTAEETVG
+147 SNTTVEETIG
-157 GKWIDRVLHHVS
+157 GKWINRVLHHVS

-195 GDIVVWRVGT
+195 GDIVVWRVGI
-205 VLFLMAAFALN
+205 VLFLLAIFVLN
-216 QTLRYFFLRPL
+216 QTFCYYFISPL
-227 FGLLFFVPI
+227 LGFLFFVPI
-236 IIYIVLWLVAP
+236 IIYIVLWFVAP
-247 MARTTEE
+247 VARTTEE

-292 LSRIAEIVRFCI
+292 LSRIAEIVKFCI

-325 SIAYTVIGE
+325 SIAYAVIGD
-334 PFIRLL
+334 PFIRLF
-340 TNDEITLST
+340 TNDNITLSV
-349 MASLPYLEVY
+349 MASIPYMKFYIV
-359 MIVSALCCC
+359 VSALCCFIAA
-368 VVTLLPLLLVI
+368 LLPLLLIV

-387 PTRTGVIA
+387 PMRTGIIA
-395 MLLGIWIVAMTLG
+395 MLSGIWIVAMTLG

-417 QMQKKGREYDR
+417 QMQKKSREYYR

-444 LTSQNGWN
+444 LISQNGWN

-551 ESRNTPFLCQQND
+551 ESRNTPLMCQQND

-574 NAQDDNWRYL
+574 NAQDDSWRYL

-592 GGIIEYRLH
+592 GGILEYRLR
-601 IGQHDVKDIVT
+601 IGQHDVKDIVN
-612 NGGFVKMVHEGL
+612 NGGYVKMVHEGL
-624 RKQYKHPTNLSYL
+624 RKQ

>member
-26 NYLDNMRSYFAKRDG
+26 NYLDNMCSYFAKRDG

-113 SEGEDQGEGEGK
+113 SEGEDQGEGECK
-125 DNGQSEGKAQSQSYS
+125 DNGHSEGKAQSQSYS
-140 NTSNDTD
+140 NASNVTD
-147 SNTTAEETVG
+147 SNTTAEETIG

-227 FGLLFFVPI
+227 FGLLFTIPI
-236 IIYIVLWLVAP
+236 IIYIALWLVAP
-247 MARTTEE
+247 VARTTEE
-254 RLSMTG
+254 RLCMTG

-279 VKPNVKRGKGGSV
+279 VKPSTKRVKGGNV
-292 LSRIAEIVRFCI
+292 LSRIAEILKFCI
-304 KTVALISF
+304 KIAALSF
-312 SALTAF
+312 FSVMTAF
-318 ALAYFIF
+318 ALAYLLF
-325 SIAYTVIGE
+325 SIAYSVIGD
-334 PFIRLL
+334 PFVRLF
-340 TNDEITLST
+340 TNDEITLSVL
-349 MASLPYLEVY
+349 ASLPYLEVY
-359 MIVSALCCC
+359 MIVSALCGFI
-368 VVTLLPLLLVI
+368 VALLPLLLVV

-387 PTRTGVIA
+387 PMRAGVIA
-395 MLLGIWIVAMTLG
+395 MLSGIWIVAMTLG
-408 FIMFVMIGI
+408 FIMFVMICI
-417 QMQKKGREYDR
+417 QMQKQNREYDR

-444 LTSQNGWN
+444 LTSQDGWT
-452 IEVAKNFGETI
+452 IDVAKNFGETI

-473 MEKNPIRIR
+473 MDMNPIRIR
-482 ADKSNQPIE
+482 AEKSNQPIE
-491 FVMSRK
+491 FAMSRK

-503 DYVLECLSSCSVV
+503 DYTLECLSSCSVV

-528 LSILRLDGY
+528 LSQLRLDGY
-537 GSASNIPLKGLSWA
+537 GSASNIPLKGLLWE
-551 ESRNTPFLCQQND
+551 ESRKIPLLCQQND
-564 STTWVDYVAS
+564 STTWVDDVVRNDA
-574 NAQDDNWRYL
+574 WRYL

-592 GGIIEYRLH
+592 GGIIEYRLR

-612 NGGFVKMVHEGL
+612 NGGFVKMVHEGV
-624 RKQYKHPTNLSYL
+624 RKQ

>member
-55 HLWSLKE
+55 HLWNLKE

-68 DIDTVKQIISSIGNP
+68 DINAVKQIISSIGNP
-83 DEMES
+83 DEMDS
-88 GVEEAA
+88 VEEETA
-94 DSKTEETSDA
+94 DSTTEETSNA
-104 EADSEDKEQ
+104 EAVN
-113 SEGEDQGEGEGK
+113 EG
-125 DNGQSEGKAQSQSYS
+125 NGQSDNDSHSSY
-140 NTSNDTD
+140 NTDN
-147 SNTTAEETVG
+147 NTTAEEAVG

-195 GDIVVWRVGT
+195 GDIVVWRVGI
-205 VLFLMAAFALN
+205 VLFLLAIFVLN
-216 QTLRYFFLRPL
+216 QTFRYYFISPFLG
-227 FGLLFFVPI
+227 FLFFVPI
-236 IIYIVLWLVAP
+236 IIYVVLWLVAP
-247 MARTTEE
+247 VARTTEE

-279 VKPNVKRGKGGSV
+279 VKPNVKRGKGGSI
-292 LSRIAEIVRFCI
+292 LSRIAEIVKFCI

-318 ALAYFIF
+318 ALAYLIF
-325 SIAYTVIGE
+325 SIAYAVIGE
-334 PFIRLL
+334 PFIRLF
-340 TNDEITLST
+340 TNDDITLSF
-349 MASLPYLEVY
+349 MASIPYMKFYIV
-359 MIVSALCCC
+359 VSALCCFIAA
-368 VVTLLPLLLVI
+368 LLPLLLIV

-387 PTRTGVIA
+387 PMRTGIIA
-395 MLLGIWIVAMTLG
+395 MLSGIWIVAMTLG

-473 MEKNPIRIR
+473 MDMNPIRIR

-491 FVMSRK
+491 FAMSRK

-503 DYVLECLSSCSVV
+503 DYTLECLSSCSVV

-528 LSILRLDGY
+528 LSELRLDGY
-537 GSASNIPLKGLSWA
+537 GSASNIPLKGLLWE
-551 ESRNTPFLCQQND
+551 ESRKIPLLCQQND
-564 STTWVDYVAS
+564 STTWVDDVVRNDA
-574 NAQDDNWRYL
+574 WRYL

-592 GGIIEYRLH
+592 GGIIEYRLR

-612 NGGFVKMVHEGL
+612 NGGYVKMVHEGL
-624 RKQYKHPTNLSYL
+624 RKQ

>member
-41 GDEIFDDIEHRVAE
+41 GDEIYDDIEHRVAE

-62 SGMTAI
+62 NGMTAI

-94 DSKTEETSDA
+94 DSNTEETSDA
-104 EADSEDKEQ
+104 ETDSEDKDQNEGNDQNEGKRHDQ
-113 SEGEDQGEGEGK
+113 SE
-125 DNGQSEGKAQSQSYS
+125 SYS
-140 NTSNDTD
+140 NASNNTD
-147 SNTTAEETVG
+147 STTTAEETIG
-157 GKWIDRVLHHVS
+157 GKWIDRVLHHLS

-195 GDIVVWRVGT
+195 GDIVVWRVGI
-205 VLFLMAAFALN
+205 VLFIMAAFALN
-216 QTLRYFFLRPL
+216 QTFHYYFFRPL
-227 FGLLFFVPI
+227 FGLLFSVPI
-236 IIYIVLWLVAP
+236 IVYIALWLVAP
-247 MARTTEE
+247 LARTTEE
-254 RLSMTG
+254 RLCMTG

-279 VKPNVKRGKGGSV
+279 VKPAAKRAKGGSI
-292 LSRIAEIVRFCI
+292 LSGIAEILKFCI
-304 KTVALISF
+304 KIAALSF
-312 SALTAF
+312 FSVMTAF
-318 ALAYFIF
+318 ALAYLLF
-325 SIAYTVIGE
+325 SIAYSVIGD
-334 PFIRLL
+334 PFVRLF
-340 TNDEITLST
+340 TNDEITLSVL
-349 MASLPYLEVY
+349 ASLPYLKVY
-359 MIVSALCCC
+359 MIVSALCCFI
-368 VVTLLPLLLVI
+368 VMLLPLLFVFRL
-379 RSFKSEPK
+379 FKSEPK
-387 PTRTGVIA
+387 PMQTGIVA
-395 MLLGIWIVAMTLG
+395 MLTGIWIVAITLG

-417 QMQKKGREYDR
+417 QMQKKNREYDR

-444 LTSQNGWN
+444 LTSQNGWT
-452 IEVAKNFGETI
+452 IDVAKNFGETI

-482 ADKSNQPIE
+482 ADKNNQPIE
-491 FVMSRK
+491 FAMSRK

-537 GSASNIPLKGLSWA
+537 SSASNIPLKGLSWA

-584 STAPFHHK
+584 STVPFHHK
-592 GGIIEYRLH
+592 GGILEYRLR

-612 NGGFVKMVHEGL
+612 NGGYVKMVHESV
-624 RKQYKHPTNLSYL
+624 RKQ

>member
-62 SGMTAI
+62 NGMTAI

-88 GVEEAA
+88 GVEEVA
-94 DSKTEETSDA
+94 DSKIEETSDA
-104 EADSEDKEQ
+104 ETD
-113 SEGEDQGEGEGK
+113 
-125 DNGQSEGKAQSQSYS
+125 SEGKAQSESYS

-147 SNTTAEETVG
+147 SNTTAEETIG

-195 GDIVVWRVGT
+195 GDIVVWRVGI
-205 VLFLMAAFALN
+205 VLFLLAIFVLN
-216 QTLRYFFLRPL
+216 QTFCYYFISPL
-227 FGLLFFVPI
+227 LGFLFFVPI
-236 IIYIVLWLVAP
+236 IIYIVLWIVAP

-279 VKPNVKRGKGGSV
+279 VKPDVKRGKGGSV
-292 LSRIAEIVRFCI
+292 LSRIAEIVKFCI

-318 ALAYFIF
+318 ALAYLIF
-325 SIAYTVIGE
+325 SIAYAVIGD
-334 PFIRLL
+334 PFIRLF
-340 TNDEITLST
+340 TNDNITLSV
-349 MASLPYLEVY
+349 MASIPYLKFYIV
-359 MIVSALCCC
+359 VSALCCFIAA
-368 VVTLLPLLLVI
+368 LLPLLLIV

-387 PTRTGVIA
+387 PMRTGIIA
-395 MLLGIWIVAMTLG
+395 MLSGIWIVAMTLG

-417 QMQKKGREYDR
+417 QMQKKSREYDR

-444 LTSQNGWN
+444 LTSQDGWT
-452 IEVAKNFGETI
+452 IDVAKNFGETI

-491 FVMSRK
+491 FAMSRK

-503 DYVLECLSSCSVV
+503 DYKLECLSSCSVV

-551 ESRNTPFLCQQND
+551 ESRKTPLMCQQND

-592 GGIIEYRLH
+592 GGIIEYRLR
-601 IGQHDVKDIVT
+601 IGKHDVKDIVN
-612 NGGFVKMVHEGL
+612 NGGYVKMVHEGL
-624 RKQYKHPTNLSYL
+624 RKQ

>member
-41 GDEIFDDIEHRVAE
+41 GDEIYDDIEHRVAE

-62 SGMTAI
+62 SGQAAI
-68 DIDTVKQIISSIGNP
+68 DINNVKQIISSIGNP

-88 GVEEAA
+88 GVEEA
-94 DSKTEETSDA
+94 DDCQSEETPGA
-104 EADSEDKEQ
+104 EAGDATYRQNEDNNVNSQ
-113 SEGEDQGEGEGK
+113 DEDNEANRQNEANGSYGKDEDANNHGEGK
-125 DNGQSEGKAQSQSYS
+125 W
-140 NTSNDTD
+140 T
-147 SNTTAEETVG
+147 
-157 GKWIDRVLHHVS
+157 DRVLHHVS

-195 GDIVVWRVGT
+195 GDIVVWRVAT
-205 VLFLMAAFALN
+205 VLFIMAAFALN
-216 QTLRYFFLRPL
+216 QTFHYYFFRPL
-227 FGLLFFVPI
+227 FGLLFSVPI
-236 IIYIVLWLVAP
+236 IVYIALWLVAP
-247 MARTTEE
+247 LARTTEE
-254 RLSMTG
+254 RLCMTG

-279 VKPNVKRGKGGSV
+279 VKPAAKRAKGGSI
-292 LSRIAEIVRFCI
+292 LSGMAEILKFCI
-304 KTVALISF
+304 KIAALSF
-312 SALTAF
+312 FSVMTAF
-318 ALAYFIF
+318 ALAYLLF
-325 SIAYTVIGE
+325 SIAYSVIGD
-334 PFIRLL
+334 PFVRLF
-340 TNDEITLST
+340 TNDEITLSVL
-349 MASLPYLEVY
+349 ASLPYLKVY
-359 MIVSALCCC
+359 MIVSALCCFI
-368 VVTLLPLLLVI
+368 VMLLPLLFVFRL
-379 RSFKSEPK
+379 FKSEPK
-387 PTRTGVIA
+387 PMQTGIVA
-395 MLLGIWIVAMTLG
+395 MLTGIWIVAMTLG

-417 QMQKKGREYDR
+417 QMQKKSREYNR

-433 NGIYM
+433 NGINM
-438 DRNNWD
+438 DCNNWD
-444 LTSQNGWN
+444 LVSQNGWN

-482 ADKSNQPIE
+482 AEKSNQPIE

-592 GGIIEYRLH
+592 GGILEYRLR
-601 IGQHDVKDIVT
+601 IGQHDVKDIVN
-612 NGGFVKMVHEGL
+612 NGGYVKMVHEGV
-624 RKQYKHPTNLSYL
+624 RKQ

>member
-7 INLFG
+7 INLYG

-55 HLWSLKE
+55 HLWSLKKN
-62 SGMTAI
+62 GMTAI

-88 GVEEAA
+88 GVEEVA
-94 DSKTEETSDA
+94 DSKIEETSDA
-104 EADSEDKEQ
+104 EAGSEDKEQ

-125 DNGQSEGKAQSQSYS
+125 DNDQSEGKAQRQSYS

-147 SNTTAEETVG
+147 SNTTAEETIG
-157 GKWIDRVLHHVS
+157 GKWIDRVLHHVT

-195 GDIVVWRVGT
+195 GDIVVWRVGI
-205 VLFLMAAFALN
+205 VLFLLAIFVLN
-216 QTLRYFFLRPL
+216 QTFRYYFISPL
-227 FGLLFFVPI
+227 LSFLFFVPI
-236 IIYIVLWLVAP
+236 IIYIVLWIVAP
-247 MARTTEE
+247 MALTTEE

-292 LSRIAEIVRFCI
+292 LSRIAEIVKFCI
-304 KTVALISF
+304 KTIALISF

-318 ALAYFIF
+318 ALAYLIF
-325 SIAYTVIGE
+325 SIAYAVIGE
-334 PFIRLL
+334 PFIRLF
-340 TNDEITLST
+340 TNDDITLSF
-349 MASLPYLEVY
+349 MASIPYMKFYIV
-359 MIVSALCCC
+359 VSALCCFI
-368 VVTLLPLLLVI
+368 TALLPLLLIV

-387 PTRTGVIA
+387 PMRAGIIA
-395 MLLGIWIVAMTLG
+395 MLSGIWIVAMTLG
-408 FIMFVMIGI
+408 FIMFMMIGI
-417 QMQKKGREYDR
+417 QMQKKSREYDR

-528 LSILRLDGY
+528 LSELRLDGY
-537 GSASNIPLKGLSWA
+537 GSASNIPLKGLLWE
-551 ESRNTPFLCQQND
+551 ESRKIPLLCQQND
-564 STTWVDYVAS
+564 STTWVDNVLQ
-574 NAQDDNWRYL
+574 NDDWRYL

-624 RKQYKHPTNLSYL
+624 RKQ

>member
-62 SGMTAI
+62 NGMTAI

-88 GVEEAA
+88 EVEEVA
-94 DSKTEETSDA
+94 DSKIEETSDA

-113 SEGEDQGEGEGK
+113 SEGEDQGEGECK
-125 DNGQSEGKAQSQSYS
+125 DNGQSEGKAQSES
-140 NTSNDTD
+140 NSNASNDTYT
-147 SNTTAEETVG
+147 NAKAEAIG
-157 GKWIDRVLHHVS
+157 GKWTDRVLHHVS

-195 GDIVVWRVGT
+195 GDIVVWRVGI

-216 QTLRYFFLRPL
+216 QTLPYCFISPL
-227 FGLLFFVPI
+227 LVFLFFVPI

-247 MARTTEE
+247 VARTTEE

-279 VKPNVKRGKGGSV
+279 VKPNVKRGKGGSL
-292 LSRIAEIVRFCI
+292 LSGMVEIVKFSI
-304 KTVALISF
+304 KTAALISF

-325 SIAYTVIGE
+325 SIAYAVIGE
-334 PFIRLL
+334 PFIRLF
-340 TNDEITLST
+340 TNDNITLSV
-349 MASLPYLEVY
+349 MASVPYMTFYFV
-359 MIVSALCCC
+359 VSALCCFI
-368 VVTLLPLLLVI
+368 VALLPLFPIV

-387 PTRTGVIA
+387 PMRAGVIA
-395 MLLGIWIVAMTLG
+395 MLSGIWIVAMTLG

-417 QMQKKGREYDR
+417 QMQKKNREYNR

-438 DRNNWD
+438 DCNNWD
-444 LTSQNGWN
+444 LISQNGWN

-463 YGWSDEDPLC
+463 YGWSDADPLC
-473 MEKNPIRIR
+473 IEKNPIRIR

-491 FVMSRK
+491 FAMSRK
-497 EAKEEG
+497 EAKEDG

-528 LSILRLDGY
+528 LSILRIDGY

-612 NGGFVKMVHEGL
+612 NGGYVKMVHEGV
-624 RKQYKHPTNLSYL
+624 RKQ

>member
-62 SGMTAI
+62 NGMTAI

-88 GVEEAA
+88 GVEEVA
-94 DSKTEETSDA
+94 DSKIEETSDA

-125 DNGQSEGKAQSQSYS
+125 DNGQSEGKAQSES
-140 NTSNDTD
+140 NSNASNDTD
-147 SNTTAEETVG
+147 SNTTAEETIG

-195 GDIVVWRVGT
+195 GDIVVWRVGI
-205 VLFLMAAFALN
+205 VLFLLAIFVLN
-216 QTLRYFFLRPL
+216 QTFRYYFISPL
-227 FGLLFFVPI
+227 LGFLFFVPI
-236 IIYIVLWLVAP
+236 IIYVVLWLVAP
-247 MARTTEE
+247 VALTTEE

-279 VKPNVKRGKGGSV
+279 VKPNVKRGKGGSI
-292 LSRIAEIVRFCI
+292 LSRIAEIVKFCI

-318 ALAYFIF
+318 ALAYLIF

-334 PFIRLL
+334 PFIRLF
-340 TNDEITLST
+340 TNDDITLSF
-349 MASLPYLEVY
+349 MASIPYMKFYIV
-359 MIVSALCCC
+359 VSALCCFIAA
-368 VVTLLPLLLVI
+368 LLPLLLIV

-387 PTRTGVIA
+387 PMRTGIIA
-395 MLLGIWIVAMTLG
+395 MLSGIWIVAMTLG
-408 FIMFVMIGI
+408 FIIFVMIGI
-417 QMQKKGREYDR
+417 QMQKKNREYYR

-438 DRNNWD
+438 DSNNWD
-444 LTSQNGWN
+444 LISQNGWN

-473 MEKNPIRIR
+473 MDMNPIRIR

-491 FVMSRK
+491 FAMSRK

-503 DYVLECLSSCSVV
+503 DYKLECLSSCSVV

-612 NGGFVKMVHEGL
+612 NGGFVKMVHEGV
-624 RKQYKHPTNLSYL
+624 RKQ

>member
-26 NYLDNMRSYFAKRDG
+26 NYLENMRSYFAKRDG

-62 SGMTAI
+62 NGMTAI

-88 GVEEAA
+88 GVEEVA
-94 DSKTEETSDA
+94 DSKIEETSDA
-104 EADSEDKEQ
+104 ETDSEDKDQNEDNDQNEGNGHDQ
-113 SEGEDQGEGEGK
+113 SE
-125 DNGQSEGKAQSQSYS
+125 S
-140 NTSNDTD
+140 NSNASNDTD

-195 GDIVVWRVGT
+195 GDIVVWRVGI
-205 VLFLMAAFALN
+205 VLFLLAIFVLN
-216 QTLRYFFLRPL
+216 QTFRYYFIRPL
-227 FGLLFFVPI
+227 LGFLFFVPI
-236 IIYIVLWLVAP
+236 IIYIVLWIVAP

-279 VKPNVKRGKGGSV
+279 VKPSTKRVKGGNV
-292 LSRIAEIVRFCI
+292 LSRIAEILKFCI
-304 KTVALISF
+304 KIAALSF
-312 SALTAF
+312 FSVMTAF
-318 ALAYFIF
+318 ALAYLLF
-325 SIAYTVIGE
+325 SIAYSVIGD
-334 PFIRLL
+334 PFVRLF
-340 TNDEITLST
+340 TNDEITLSVL
-349 MASLPYLEVY
+349 ASLPYLKVY
-359 MIVSALCCC
+359 MIVSALCCFI
-368 VVTLLPLLLVI
+368 VMLLPLLFVFRL
-379 RSFKSEPK
+379 FKSEPK
-387 PTRTGVIA
+387 PMRTGIIA
-395 MLLGIWIVAMTLG
+395 MLTGIWIVAMTLG
-408 FIMFVMIGI
+408 FIMFVMMGI
-417 QMQKKGREYDR
+417 QMQKQNREYDR

-438 DRNNWD
+438 DRNNWE

-491 FVMSRK
+491 FAMSRK

-516 DATLSVWSEGKC
+516 DATLSVWNEGKC

-537 GSASNIPLKGLSWA
+537 GSASNIPLKGLLWE
-551 ESRNTPFLCQQND
+551 ESRKIPLLCQQND
-564 STTWVDYVAS
+564 STTWVDNVLHNDA
-574 NAQDDNWRYL
+574 WRYL

-592 GGIIEYRLH
+592 GGIIEYRLR

-612 NGGFVKMVHEGL
+612 NGGYVKMVHEGL
-624 RKQYKHPTNLSYL
+624 RKQ

>member
-62 SGMTAI
+62 NGMTAI

-94 DSKTEETSDA
+94 DNKEEKTSEA
-104 EADSEDKEQ
+104 EADSEDKDQNKDNDQNEGNGHDQ
-113 SEGEDQGEGEGK
+113 SE
-125 DNGQSEGKAQSQSYS
+125 S
-140 NTSNDTD
+140 NSNASNDTD
-147 SNTTAEETVG
+147 SNTTAEETIG

-195 GDIVVWRVGT
+195 GDIVVWRVGI
-205 VLFLMAAFALN
+205 VLFLLAIFVLN
-216 QTLRYFFLRPL
+216 QTFRYYFISPFLG
-227 FGLLFFVPI
+227 FLFFVPI
-236 IIYIVLWLVAP
+236 IIYVVLWLVAP
-247 MARTTEE
+247 VARTTEE

-292 LSRIAEIVRFCI
+292 LSRIAEIVKFCI

-318 ALAYFIF
+318 ALAYLIF
-325 SIAYTVIGE
+325 SIAYAVVGE
-334 PFIRLL
+334 PFIRLF
-340 TNDEITLST
+340 TNDDITLSF
-349 MASLPYLEVY
+349 MASIPYMKFYIV
-359 MIVSALCCC
+359 VSALCCFIAA
-368 VVTLLPLLLVI
+368 LLPLLLIV

-387 PTRTGVIA
+387 PMRTGIIA
-395 MLLGIWIVAMTLG
+395 MLSGIWIVAMTLG

-417 QMQKKGREYDR
+417 QMQKKNREYYR

-438 DRNNWD
+438 DSNNWD
-444 LTSQNGWN
+444 LISQNGWN

-473 MEKNPIRIR
+473 MDMNPIRIR

-491 FVMSRK
+491 FAMSRK

-503 DYVLECLSSCSVV
+503 DYKLECLSSCSVV

-528 LSILRLDGY
+528 ISVLRLDGY
-537 GSASNIPLKGLSWA
+537 GSASNIPLKGLLWE
-551 ESRNTPFLCQQND
+551 ESRKIPLLCQQND
-564 STTWVDYVAS
+564 STTWVDDVVR
-574 NAQDDNWRYL
+574 NDDWRYL

-592 GGIIEYRLH
+592 GGILEYRLR

-612 NGGFVKMVHEGL
+612 NGGYVKMVHEGL
-624 RKQYKHPTNLSYL
+624 RKQ

>member
-62 SGMTAI
+62 NGMTAI

-88 GVEEAA
+88 EVEEVA
-94 DSKTEETSDA
+94 DSKIEETSDA

-113 SEGEDQGEGEGK
+113 SEGEDQGEGECK
-125 DNGQSEGKAQSQSYS
+125 DNGQSEGKAQSES
-140 NTSNDTD
+140 NSNASNDTYT
-147 SNTTAEETVG
+147 NAKAEAIG
-157 GKWIDRVLHHVS
+157 GKWTDRVLHHVS

-195 GDIVVWRVGT
+195 GDIVVWRVGI

-216 QTLRYFFLRPL
+216 QTLPYCFISPL
-227 FGLLFFVPI
+227 LVFLFFVPI

-247 MARTTEE
+247 VARTTEE

-279 VKPNVKRGKGGSV
+279 VKPNVKRGKGGSL
-292 LSRIAEIVRFCI
+292 LSGMVEIVKFSI
-304 KTVALISF
+304 KTAALISF

-325 SIAYTVIGE
+325 SIAYAVIGE
-334 PFIRLL
+334 PFIRLF
-340 TNDEITLST
+340 TNDNITLSV
-349 MASLPYLEVY
+349 MASVPYMTFYFV
-359 MIVSALCCC
+359 VSALCCFI
-368 VVTLLPLLLVI
+368 VALLPLFPIV

-387 PTRTGVIA
+387 PMRAGVIA
-395 MLLGIWIVAMTLG
+395 MLSGIWIVAMTLG

-417 QMQKKGREYDR
+417 QMQKKNREYNR

-438 DRNNWD
+438 DCNNWD
-444 LTSQNGWN
+444 LISQNGWN

-463 YGWSDEDPLC
+463 YGWSDADPLC
-473 MEKNPIRIR
+473 IEKNPIRIR

-491 FVMSRK
+491 FAMSRK
-497 EAKEEG
+497 EAREEG
-503 DYVLECLSSCSVV
+503 DYMLECLSNCSVV

-528 LSILRLDGY
+528 LSELRLDGY
-537 GSASNIPLKGLSWA
+537 GSASNIPLKGLLWE
-551 ESRNTPFLCQQND
+551 ESRKIPLLCQQND
-564 STTWVDYVAS
+564 STTWVDNVLH
-574 NAQDDNWRYL
+574 NDDDWRYL

-592 GGIIEYRLH
+592 GGILEYRLR

-612 NGGFVKMVHEGL
+612 YGGYVKMVHEGL
-624 RKQYKHPTNLSYL
+624 RKQ

>member
-62 SGMTAI
+62 NGMTAI

-88 GVEEAA
+88 EVEEVA
-94 DSKTEETSDA
+94 DSKIEETSDA

-113 SEGEDQGEGEGK
+113 SEGEDQGEGECK
-125 DNGQSEGKAQSQSYS
+125 DNGQSEGKAQSES
-140 NTSNDTD
+140 NSNASNDTYT
-147 SNTTAEETVG
+147 NAKAEAIG
-157 GKWIDRVLHHVS
+157 GKWTDRVLHHVS

-195 GDIVVWRVGT
+195 GDIVVWRVGI

-216 QTLRYFFLRPL
+216 QTLPYCFISPL
-227 FGLLFFVPI
+227 LVFLFFVPI

-247 MARTTEE
+247 VARTTEE

-279 VKPNVKRGKGGSV
+279 VKPTIKRGKGGGI
-292 LSRIAEIVRFCI
+292 LSGISEIVKFSI
-304 KTVALISF
+304 KAVALISF
-312 SALTAF
+312 SVLIAF

-325 SIAYTVIGE
+325 SIAYVVIGE
-334 PFIRLL
+334 PFIRLF
-340 TNDEITLST
+340 TNDNITLSV
-349 MASLPYLEVY
+349 MASIPYMKFYIV
-359 MIVSALCCC
+359 VSALCCFIAA
-368 VVTLLPLLLVI
+368 LFPLLLIV

-387 PTRTGVIA
+387 PTRTGIIA
-395 MLLGIWIVAMTLG
+395 MLSGIWVVAVTLG

-417 QMQKKGREYDR
+417 QMQKQNREYDR

-438 DRNNWD
+438 DRNNWE

-491 FVMSRK
+491 FAMSRK

-516 DATLSVWSEGKC
+516 DATLSVWNEGKC

-624 RKQYKHPTNLSYL
+624 RKQ

>member
-26 NYLDNMRSYFAKRDG
+26 NYLDNMRSYFAKCDG

-55 HLWSLKE
+55 HLWNLKE

-68 DIDTVKQIISSIGNP
+68 DINAVKQIISSIGNP
-83 DEMES
+83 DEMDS
-88 GVEEAA
+88 VEEETA
-94 DSKTEETSDA
+94 DSTTEETSNA
-104 EADSEDKEQ
+104 EAVN
-113 SEGEDQGEGEGK
+113 EG
-125 DNGQSEGKAQSQSYS
+125 NGQSDNDSHYSY
-140 NTSNDTD
+140 DTD
-147 SNTTAEETVG
+147 NNTTAEETVG

-195 GDIVVWRVGT
+195 GDIVVWRVGI
-205 VLFLMAAFALN
+205 VLFLLAIFVLN
-216 QTLRYFFLRPL
+216 QTFRYYFISPL
-227 FGLLFFVPI
+227 LGFLFFVPI
-236 IIYIVLWLVAP
+236 IIYVVLWIVAP
-247 MARTTEE
+247 MALTTEE

-292 LSRIAEIVRFCI
+292 LSRIAEIVKFCI

-318 ALAYFIF
+318 ALAYLIF
-325 SIAYTVIGE
+325 SIAYAVVGE
-334 PFIRLL
+334 PFIRLF
-340 TNDEITLST
+340 TNDDITLSF
-349 MASLPYLEVY
+349 MASIPYMKFYIV
-359 MIVSALCCC
+359 VSALCCFIAA
-368 VVTLLPLLLVI
+368 LLPLLLIV

-387 PTRTGVIA
+387 PMRTGIIA
-395 MLLGIWIVAMTLG
+395 MLSGIWIVAMTLG

-417 QMQKKGREYDR
+417 QMQKKNREYNR

-438 DRNNWD
+438 DSNNWD
-444 LTSQNGWN
+444 LISQNGWN

-473 MEKNPIRIR
+473 MDMNPIRIR

-491 FVMSRK
+491 FAMSRK

-503 DYVLECLSSCSVV
+503 DYKLECLSSCSVV

-528 LSILRLDGY
+528 ISVLRLDGY
-537 GSASNIPLKGLSWA
+537 GSASNIPLKGLLWE
-551 ESRNTPFLCQQND
+551 ESRKIPLLCQQND
-564 STTWVDYVAS
+564 SITWVDDVVR
-574 NAQDDNWRYL
+574 NDDWRYL

-592 GGIIEYRLH
+592 GGILEYRLR

-612 NGGFVKMVHEGL
+612 NGGYVKMVHEGL
-624 RKQYKHPTNLSYL
+624 RKQ

>member
-62 SGMTAI
+62 NGMTAI

-88 GVEEAA
+88 GVEEVA
-94 DSKTEETSDA
+94 DSKIEETSDA

-125 DNGQSEGKAQSQSYS
+125 DNGQSEGKAQSES
-140 NTSNDTD
+140 NSNASNDTD
-147 SNTTAEETVG
+147 SNTTAEETIG

-195 GDIVVWRVGT
+195 GDIVVWRVGI
-205 VLFLMAAFALN
+205 VLFLLAIFVLN
-216 QTLRYFFLRPL
+216 QTFRYYFISPL
-227 FGLLFFVPI
+227 LGFLFFVPI

-247 MARTTEE
+247 VALTTEE

-279 VKPNVKRGKGGSV
+279 VKPNVKRGKGGSI
-292 LSRIAEIVRFCI
+292 LSRIAEIVKFCI

-318 ALAYFIF
+318 ALAYLIF
-325 SIAYTVIGE
+325 SIAYAVIGE
-334 PFIRLL
+334 PFIRLF
-340 TNDEITLST
+340 TNDDITLSF
-349 MASLPYLEVY
+349 MASIPYMKFYIV
-359 MIVSALCCC
+359 VSALCCFIAA
-368 VVTLLPLLLVI
+368 LLPLLLIV

-387 PTRTGVIA
+387 PMRTGIIA
-395 MLLGIWIVAMTLG
+395 MLSGIWIVAMTLG
-408 FIMFVMIGI
+408 FIIFVMIGI
-417 QMQKKGREYDR
+417 QMEKKSREYYR

-438 DRNNWD
+438 DSNNWD
-444 LTSQNGWN
+444 LISQNGWN

-473 MEKNPIRIR
+473 MDMNPIRIR

-491 FVMSRK
+491 FAMSRK

-503 DYVLECLSSCSVV
+503 DYKLECLSSCSVV

-528 LSILRLDGY
+528 ISQLRLDGY
-537 GSASNIPLKGLSWA
+537 GSASNIPLKGLLWE
-551 ESRNTPFLCQQND
+551 ESRKIPLLCQQND
-564 STTWVDYVAS
+564 STTWVDDVVR
-574 NAQDDNWRYL
+574 NDDWRYL

-592 GGIIEYRLH
+592 GGILEYRLR

-612 NGGFVKMVHEGL
+612 NGGYVKMVHEGL
-624 RKQYKHPTNLSYL
+624 RKQ

>member
-62 SGMTAI
+62 NGMTAI

-88 GVEEAA
+88 GVEETAE
-94 DSKTEETSDA
+94 SKTDETSDA
-104 EADSEDKEQ
+104 EADSEDKDQ
-113 SEGEDQGEGEGK
+113 NEDN
-125 DNGQSEGKAQSQSYS
+125 DQSEGKRHDQSES
-140 NTSNDTD
+140 NSNASNNSD
-147 SNTTAEETVG
+147 SNTTAEETIG
-157 GKWIDRVLHHVS
+157 GKWIDRVLHHLS

-227 FGLLFFVPI
+227 FGLLFTIPI
-236 IIYIVLWLVAP
+236 IIYIALWLVAP
-247 MARTTEE
+247 VARTTEE
-254 RLSMTG
+254 RLCMTG

-279 VKPNVKRGKGGSV
+279 VKPSTKRVKGGNV
-292 LSRIAEIVRFCI
+292 LSRIAEILKFCI
-304 KTVALISF
+304 KIAALSF
-312 SALTAF
+312 FSVMTAF
-318 ALAYFIF
+318 ALAYLLF
-325 SIAYTVIGE
+325 SIAYSVIGD
-334 PFIRLL
+334 PFVRLF
-340 TNDEITLST
+340 TNDEITLSA

-359 MIVSALCCC
+359 MIVSALCGFI
-368 VVTLLPLLLVI
+368 VALLPLLLIV

-387 PTRTGVIA
+387 PMRAGVIA
-395 MLLGIWIVAMTLG
+395 MLSGIWIVAMTLG
-408 FIMFVMIGI
+408 FIMFVMMGI
-417 QMQKKGREYDR
+417 QMQKQNREYDR

-444 LTSQNGWN
+444 LVSQDGWT
-452 IEVAKNFGETI
+452 IDVAKNFGETI

-482 ADKSNQPIE
+482 ADKNNQPIE
-491 FVMSRK
+491 FAMSRK

-528 LSILRLDGY
+528 ISMLRLDGY

-592 GGIIEYRLH
+592 GGILEYRLR

-612 NGGFVKMVHEGL
+612 NGGYVKMVHEGL
-624 RKQYKHPTNLSYL
+624 RKQ

>member
-62 SGMTAI
+62 NGMTAI

-88 GVEEAA
+88 GVEEVA

-104 EADSEDKEQ
+104 EADSEDKDQNEDNDQNEGNGHDQ
-113 SEGEDQGEGEGK
+113 SE
-125 DNGQSEGKAQSQSYS
+125 S
-140 NTSNDTD
+140 NSNASNDTD

-195 GDIVVWRVGT
+195 GDIVVWRVGI

-227 FGLLFFVPI
+227 FGLLFTIPI
-236 IIYIVLWLVAP
+236 IIYIALWLVAP
-247 MARTTEE
+247 VARTTEE
-254 RLSMTG
+254 RLCMTG

-279 VKPNVKRGKGGSV
+279 VKPSTKRVKGGNV
-292 LSRIAEIVRFCI
+292 LSRIAEILKFCI
-304 KTVALISF
+304 KIAALSF
-312 SALTAF
+312 FSVMTAF
-318 ALAYFIF
+318 ALAYLLF
-325 SIAYTVIGE
+325 SIAYSVIGD
-334 PFIRLL
+334 PFVRLF
-340 TNDEITLST
+340 TNDEITLSVL
-349 MASLPYLEVY
+349 ASLPYLKVY
-359 MIVSALCCC
+359 MIVSALCCFI
-368 VVTLLPLLLVI
+368 VMLLPLLFVFRL
-379 RSFKSEPK
+379 FKSEPK
-387 PTRTGVIA
+387 PMQTGIVA
-395 MLLGIWIVAMTLG
+395 MLTGIWIVAMTLG
-408 FIMFVMIGI
+408 FIMFMMIGI
-417 QMQKKGREYDR
+417 QMQKKSREYDR

-491 FVMSRK
+491 FAMSRK

-516 DATLSVWSEGKC
+516 DATLSVWNEGKC

-537 GSASNIPLKGLSWA
+537 GSASNIPLKGLLWE
-551 ESRNTPFLCQQND
+551 ESRKIPLLCQQND
-564 STTWVDYVAS
+564 STTWVDNVLH
-574 NAQDDNWRYL
+574 NDDWRYL

-592 GGIIEYRLH
+592 GGIIEYRLR

-624 RKQYKHPTNLSYL
+624 RKQ

>member
-62 SGMTAI
+62 NGMTAI

-88 GVEEAA
+88 EVEEVA
-94 DSKTEETSDA
+94 DSKIEETSDA

-113 SEGEDQGEGEGK
+113 SEGEDQGEGECK
-125 DNGQSEGKAQSQSYS
+125 DNGQSEGKAQSES
-140 NTSNDTD
+140 NSNASNDTYT
-147 SNTTAEETVG
+147 NAKAEAIG
-157 GKWIDRVLHHVS
+157 GKWTDRVLHHVS

-195 GDIVVWRVGT
+195 GDIVVWRVGI

-216 QTLRYFFLRPL
+216 QTLPYCFISPL
-227 FGLLFFVPI
+227 LVFLFFVPI

-247 MARTTEE
+247 VARTTEE

-279 VKPNVKRGKGGSV
+279 VKPTIKRGKGGGI
-292 LSRIAEIVRFCI
+292 LSGISEIVKFSI
-304 KTVALISF
+304 KAVALISF
-312 SALTAF
+312 SVLIAF

-325 SIAYTVIGE
+325 SIAYVVIGE
-334 PFIRLL
+334 PFIRLF
-340 TNDEITLST
+340 TNDNITLSV
-349 MASLPYLEVY
+349 MASIPYMKFYIV
-359 MIVSALCCC
+359 VSALCCFIAA
-368 VVTLLPLLLVI
+368 LFPLLLIV

-387 PTRTGVIA
+387 PTRTGIIA
-395 MLLGIWIVAMTLG
+395 MLSGIWVVAVTLG

-417 QMQKKGREYDR
+417 QMQKKSREYNR

-438 DRNNWD
+438 NRNNWE
-444 LTSQNGWN
+444 LTSQNGWD

-463 YGWSDEDPLC
+463 YGWSDADPLS
-473 MEKNPIRIR
+473 MDMNPIRIR
-482 ADKSNQPIE
+482 ADKSNLPIE
-491 FVMSRK
+491 FAMSRK

-503 DYVLECLSSCSVV
+503 DYMLECLSSCSVV

-528 LSILRLDGY
+528 LSVLRLDGY
-537 GSASNIPLKGLSWA
+537 GSASNIPLKGLLWE
-551 ESRNTPFLCQQND
+551 ESRKIPLLCQQND
-564 STTWVDYVAS
+564 STTWVDDVVRNDA
-574 NAQDDNWRYL
+574 WRYL

-592 GGIIEYRLH
+592 GGILEYRLR

-612 NGGFVKMVHEGL
+612 NGGYVKMVHEGL
-624 RKQYKHPTNLSYL
+624 RKQ

>member
-62 SGMTAI
+62 KGMTAI

-88 GVEEAA
+88 EVEEVA
-94 DSKTEETSDA
+94 DSKIEETSDA

-113 SEGEDQGEGEGK
+113 SEGEDQGEGECK
-125 DNGQSEGKAQSQSYS
+125 ENGQSEGKAQSES
-140 NTSNDTD
+140 NSNASNDTYT
-147 SNTTAEETVG
+147 NAKAEAIG
-157 GKWIDRVLHHVS
+157 GKWTDRVLHHVS

-195 GDIVVWRVGT
+195 GDIVVWRVGI

-216 QTLRYFFLRPL
+216 QTLPYCFISPL
-227 FGLLFFVPI
+227 LVFLFFVPI

-247 MARTTEE
+247 VARTTEE

-279 VKPNVKRGKGGSV
+279 VKPTIKRGKGGGI
-292 LSRIAEIVRFCI
+292 LSGISEIVKFSI
-304 KTVALISF
+304 KAVALISF
-312 SALTAF
+312 SVLIAF

-325 SIAYTVIGE
+325 SIAYVVIGE
-334 PFIRLL
+334 PFIRLF
-340 TNDEITLST
+340 TNDNITLSV
-349 MASLPYLEVY
+349 MASIPYMKFYIV
-359 MIVSALCCC
+359 VSALCCFIAA
-368 VVTLLPLLLVI
+368 LFPLLLIV

-387 PTRTGVIA
+387 PTRTGIIA
-395 MLLGIWIVAMTLG
+395 MLSGIWVVAVTLG

-417 QMQKKGREYDR
+417 QMQKKSREYNR

-438 DRNNWD
+438 NRNNWE
-444 LTSQNGWN
+444 LTSQNGWD

-463 YGWSDEDPLC
+463 YGWSDADPLC
-473 MEKNPIRIR
+473 MDMNPIRIR
-482 ADKSNQPIE
+482 ADKSNLPIE
-491 FVMSRK
+491 FAMSRK

-503 DYVLECLSSCSVV
+503 DYMLECLSSCSVV

-528 LSILRLDGY
+528 LSVLRLDGY
-537 GSASNIPLKGLSWA
+537 GSASNIPLKGLLWE
-551 ESRNTPFLCQQND
+551 ESRKIPLLCQQND
-564 STTWVDYVAS
+564 STTWVDDVVRNDA
-574 NAQDDNWRYL
+574 WRYL

-592 GGIIEYRLH
+592 GGILEYRLR

-612 NGGFVKMVHEGL
+612 NGGYVKMVHEGL
-624 RKQYKHPTNLSYL
+624 RKQ

>member
-88 GVEEAA
+88 GVEEVA
-94 DSKTEETSDA
+94 DSKIEETSDA
-104 EADSEDKEQ
+104 EAGSEDKEQ
-113 SEGEDQGEGEGK
+113 SEGEDQGEG
-125 DNGQSEGKAQSQSYS
+125 EGKAQSQSYS

-147 SNTTAEETVG
+147 SNTTAEETIG
-157 GKWIDRVLHHVS
+157 GKWIDRVLHHVT

-195 GDIVVWRVGT
+195 GDIVVWRVGI
-205 VLFLMAAFALN
+205 VLFLLAIFVLN
-216 QTLRYFFLRPL
+216 QTFRYYFISPL
-227 FGLLFFVPI
+227 LGFLFFVPI

-247 MARTTEE
+247 VARTTEE

-318 ALAYFIF
+318 ALAYLIF
-325 SIAYTVIGE
+325 SIAYAVIGD
-334 PFIRLL
+334 PFIRLF
-340 TNDEITLST
+340 TNDDITLSF
-349 MASLPYLEVY
+349 MASIPYMKFYIV
-359 MIVSALCCC
+359 VSALCCFIAA
-368 VVTLLPLLLVI
+368 LLPLLLIV

-387 PTRTGVIA
+387 PMRMGIIA
-395 MLLGIWIVAMTLG
+395 MLSGIWIVAMTLG

-473 MEKNPIRIR
+473 MDMNPIRIR

-491 FVMSRK
+491 FAMSRK

-503 DYVLECLSSCSVV
+503 DYTLECLSSCSVV

-528 LSILRLDGY
+528 LSQLRLDGY
-537 GSASNIPLKGLSWA
+537 GSASNIPLKGLLWE
-551 ESRNTPFLCQQND
+551 ESRKIPLLCQQND
-564 STTWVDYVAS
+564 STTWVDDVVRNDA
-574 NAQDDNWRYL
+574 WRYL

-592 GGIIEYRLH
+592 GGILEYRLH

-624 RKQYKHPTNLSYL
+624 RKQ